1 MSFVYQAG
9 VFTSYAINLGLADK
23 QLQNQLLSTQAGTAA
38 SLNKLN
44 RSIVSNTISPSGNT
58 DANYDATLVLT
69 QGLRSTED
77 TLVSNL
83 DLFYTNTL
91 YSTDT
96 YFQSVVGFSFRD
108 YFDSKTTDRTLDYTG
123 VSYVNSAIGLSNFR
137 DLYRR
142 VYGQEL
148 IYRVYDFNTS
158 GNLVST
164 GATYDFPGSLLEFRK
179 YFSTGTAGTI
189 SFNLTRTDGG
199 TDTVTIGIGA
209 FAGVANSYVNLETSS
224 GSVTQYSAVQA
235 VTISG
240 LNTGTGRTFEI
251 WTR

>member
-44 RSIVSNTISPSGNT
+44 RTIVSNTISPFGNT

-199 TDTVTIGIGA
+199 TDTVSIGIGA
-209 FAGVANSYVNLETSS
+209 FAGTAGSYVNLETSS
-224 GSVTQYSAVQA
+224 GSITRYSAVEA

-240 LNTGTGRTFEI
+240 LSSGVGRTFEI

>member
-23 QLQNQLLSTQAGTAA
+23 QLQNQLLTTQAGTAA
-38 SLNKLN
+38 SLNRLN
-44 RSIVSNTISPSGNT
+44 RTIVSNTISPSGNT

-77 TLVSNL
+77 SLVSNL

-148 IYRVYDFNTS
+148 IYRVYNFNTS

-199 TDTVTIGIGA
+199 TDTVSIGIGA
-209 FAGVANSYVNLETSS
+209 FAGTAGSYVNLETSS
-224 GSVTQYSAVQA
+224 GSITRYSAVEA

-240 LNTGTGRTFEI
+240 LSSGVGRTFEI

>member
-44 RSIVSNTISPSGNT
+44 RTIVSNTISPSGNT

-123 VSYVNSAIGLSNFR
+123 ASYVNSAIGLSNFR

-148 IYRVYDFNTS
+148 IYRVYDYNTS

-199 TDTVTIGIGA
+199 TDTVSIGIGA
-209 FAGVANSYVNLETSS
+209 FAGTAGSYVNLETSS
-224 GSVTQYSAVQA
+224 GSITRYSAVEA

-240 LNTGTGRTFEI
+240 LSSGVGRTFEI
-251 WTR
+251 WTK

>member
-44 RSIVSNTISPSGNT
+44 RTIVSNTISPSGNT

-69 QGLRSTED
+69 QSIRSTED

-83 DLFYTNTL
+83 ELFYANTM

-199 TDTVTIGIGA
+199 TDTVSIGIGA
-209 FAGVANSYVNLETSS
+209 FAGTAGSYVNLETSS
-224 GSVTQYSAVQA
+224 GSITRYSAVQA

>member
-44 RSIVSNTISPSGNT
+44 RTIVSNTITPTSNT

-69 QGLRSTED
+69 QALRSTED

-96 YFQSVVGFSFRD
+96 YFQSVVGFNFRD
-108 YFDSKTTDRTLDYTG
+108 YYDSKTTDRTLDYTAA
-123 VSYVNSAIGLSNFR
+123 SDPSSAIGLSNFR

-148 IYRVYDFNTS
+148 IYRVYNYNSS

-199 TDTVTIGIGA
+199 TDTVSIGIGA
-209 FAGVANSYVNLETSS
+209 FAGTAGSYFNLETTP
-224 GSVTQYSAVQA
+224 GSITRYSAVEA
-235 VTISG
+235 VSIIG
-240 LNTGTGRTFEI
+240 LSTGTGRTFEV

>member
-96 YFQSVVGFSFRD
+96 YFQSVVGFSFRN

-123 VSYVNSAIGLSNFR
+123 ASYANSAIGLSNFR

-148 IYRVYDFNTS
+148 IYKVYDYNTS

-164 GATYDFPGSLLEFRK
+164 GTTFDFPGSLLEFRK
-179 YFSTGTAGTI
+179 YFSSGTAGTI

>member
-23 QLQNQLLSTQAGTAA
+23 QLQNQLLVTQAGTAA
-38 SLNKLN
+38 SLNRLN
-44 RSIVSNTISPSGNT
+44 RTIVSNTITPSGNT

-69 QGLRSTED
+69 QALRSTED

-83 DLFYTNTL
+83 DLFYSNTVHA
-91 YSTDT
+91 TDT
-96 YFQSVVGFSFRD
+96 YFQSVVGYSFRD

-123 VSYVNSAIGLSNFR
+123 ATYANSAIGLSNFR

-148 IYRVYDFNTS
+148 IYKIYDYNS
-158 GNLVST
+158 SAVLVST

-179 YFSTGTAGTI
+179 YFSSGTAGTI

-199 TDTVTIGIGA
+199 TDTISIGIGA
-209 FAGVANSYVNLETSS
+209 YAGTAASYVNLETSA
-224 GSVTQYSAVQA
+224 GSITQYTAIQA
-235 VTISG
+235 VTVNG
-240 LNTGTGRTFEI
+240 LATGTGRTFEI

>member
-44 RSIVSNTISPSGNT
+44 RTIVSNTISPSGNT

-199 TDTVTIGIGA
+199 TDTVSIGIGA
-209 FAGVANSYVNLETSS
+209 FAGTAGSYVNLETSS
-224 GSVTQYSAVQA
+224 GSITRYSAVEA
-235 VTISG
+235 VSIIG
-240 LNTGTGRTFEI
+240 LSTGTGRTFEI

>member
-44 RSIVSNTISPSGNT
+44 RTIVSNTISPSGNT

-199 TDTVTIGIGA
+199 TDTVSIGIGA
-209 FAGVANSYVNLETSS
+209 FAGTAGSYVNLETSS
-224 GSVTQYSAVQA
+224 GSITRYSAVEA

-240 LNTGTGRTFEI
+240 LSSGVGRTFEI

>member
-1 MSFVYQAG
+1 
-9 VFTSYAINLGLADK
+9 
-23 QLQNQLLSTQAGTAA
+23 LLSTQAGTAA

-44 RSIVSNTISPSGNT
+44 RTIVSNTISPSGNT

-148 IYRVYDFNTS
+148 IYRVYDYNTS

-199 TDTVTIGIGA
+199 TDTVSIGIGA
-209 FAGVANSYVNLETSS
+209 FAGTAGSYVNLETSS
-224 GSVTQYSAVQA
+224 GSITRYSAVEA

-240 LNTGTGRTFEI
+240 LSSGVGRTFEI

>member
-69 QGLRSTED
+69 QALRSTED

-96 YFQSVVGFSFRD
+96 YFQSVVGFSFRN

-123 VSYVNSAIGLSNFR
+123 SSYANSAIGLSNFR

-148 IYRVYDFNTS
+148 IYKVYDYNTS

-199 TDTVTIGIGA
+199 TDTVSIGIGA
-209 FAGVANSYVNLETSS
+209 FAGVANSYVSLETSS

-235 VTISG
+235 VTVTGLSSG
-240 LNTGTGRTFEI
+240 VGRTFEI

>member
-44 RSIVSNTISPSGNT
+44 RTIVSNTISPSGNT

-91 YSTDT
+91 YSTDS

-108 YFDSKTTDRTLDYTG
+108 YFDSKTTASD
-123 VSYVNSAIGLSNFR
+123 
-137 DLYRR
+137 
-142 VYGQEL
+142 
-148 IYRVYDFNTS
+148 
-158 GNLVST
+158 
-164 GATYDFPGSLLEFRK
+164 
-179 YFSTGTAGTI
+179 
-189 SFNLTRTDGG
+189 
-199 TDTVTIGIGA
+199 
-209 FAGVANSYVNLETSS
+209 
-224 GSVTQYSAVQA
+224 
-235 VTISG
+235 
-240 LNTGTGRTFEI
+240 
-251 WTR
+251 

>member
-1 MSFVYQAG
+1 M
-9 VFTSYAINLGLADK
+9 
-23 QLQNQLLSTQAGTAA
+23 QNQLLSTQAGTAA

-44 RSIVSNTISPSGNT
+44 RTIVSNTISPSGNT

-148 IYRVYDFNTS
+148 IYRVYDYNTS

-199 TDTVTIGIGA
+199 TDTVSIGIGA
-209 FAGVANSYVNLETSS
+209 FAGTAGSYVNLETSS
-224 GSVTQYSAVQA
+224 GSITRYSAVEA

-240 LNTGTGRTFEI
+240 LSSGVGRTFEI

>member
-23 QLQNQLLSTQAGTAA
+23 QLQDQLLVDQAGTAA
-38 SLNKLN
+38 SLTKLN
-44 RSIVSNTISPSGNT
+44 RTIVSNTITPTSNT

-69 QGLRSTED
+69 QALRSTED

-83 DLFYTNTL
+83 ELFYANTM

-96 YFQSVVGFSFRD
+96 YFQSVVGYSFRD
-108 YFDSKTTDRTLDYTG
+108 YFDSKTAGRTLDYTG
-123 VSYVNSAIGLSNFR
+123 ASYPNSAIGLSSFR

-142 VYGQEL
+142 VYAQEL
-148 IYRVYDFNTS
+148 LYKIYDYNTS

-164 GATYDFPGSLLEFRK
+164 GGTFGFPGSLLEFRK

-199 TDTVTIGIGA
+199 TDTVSIGIGA
-209 FAGVANSYVNLETSS
+209 FAGTAGSYVNLETSP
-224 GSVTQYSAVQA
+224 GSVTRYSAVEA

-240 LNTGTGRTFEI
+240 LSTGTGRTFEI

>member
-96 YFQSVVGFSFRD
+96 YFQSVVGFSFRN
-108 YFDSKTTDRTLDYTG
+108 YFDRKTTEFLDTRYKKINVYIFVKSFLENFFSDHNLTSRVSYLGWVNPRDCINKFDFYLDTPQSGLIAASAFAAGMPTITFRNSNSFVESFEDDIIKLLKEKNIENNFINIILSLDYE
-123 VSYVNSAIGLSNFR
+123 SYVTNTSN
-137 DLYRR
+137 
-142 VYGQEL
+142 L
-148 IYRVYDFNTS
+148 IYDFEKI
-158 GNLVST
+158 L
-164 GATYDFPGSLLEFRK
+164 
-179 YFSTGTAGTI
+179 
-189 SFNLTRTDGG
+189 
-199 TDTVTIGIGA
+199 
-209 FAGVANSYVNLETSS
+209 
-224 GSVTQYSAVQA
+224 
-235 VTISG
+235 
-240 LNTGTGRTFEI
+240 
-251 WTR
+251 

>member
-23 QLQNQLLSTQAGTAA
+23 QLQNQLLTTQAGTAA
-38 SLNKLN
+38 SLNRLN
-44 RSIVSNTISPSGNT
+44 RTIVSNTITPSGNT

-69 QGLRSTED
+69 QGLRNTED

-123 VSYVNSAIGLSNFR
+123 ASYANSAIGLSNFR

-148 IYRVYDFNTS
+148 IYRVYDYNTS
-158 GNLVST
+158 GDLVST

-209 FAGVANSYVNLETSS
+209 FAGTAGSYVNLETSS
-224 GSVTQYSAVQA
+224 GSVTRYSAVEA

-240 LNTGTGRTFEI
+240 LSTGTGRTFEI

>member
-199 TDTVTIGIGA
+199 TDTVSIGIGA
-209 FAGVANSYVNLETSS
+209 FAGTAGSYVNLETSS
-224 GSVTQYSAVQA
+224 GSITRYSAVQA

>member
-44 RSIVSNTISPSGNT
+44 RTIVSNTISPSGNT

-199 TDTVTIGIGA
+199 TDTVSIGIGA
-209 FAGVANSYVNLETSS
+209 FAGTAGSYVNLETSS
-224 GSVTQYSAVQA
+224 GSITRYSAVQA